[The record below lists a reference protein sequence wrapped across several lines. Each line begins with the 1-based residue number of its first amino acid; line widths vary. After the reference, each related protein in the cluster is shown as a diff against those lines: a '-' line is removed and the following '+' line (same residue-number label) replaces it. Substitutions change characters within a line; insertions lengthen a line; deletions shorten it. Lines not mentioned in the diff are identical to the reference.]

1 MARRSWQSMRALAWN
16 AHLVVA
22 LLPVTPSP
30 AQGRNVQGLVEL
42 LDELIG
48 VLGTTRD
55 YAVTLID
62 DPEGSSVQCAFE
74 DEYEA
79 ARLADT
85 VLATQ
90 TPSDGWASR
99 RIFELTEDVVAAIES
114 ALADKRDNDGR

>member
-1 MARRSWQSMRALAWN
+1 MPRRSWQSMRALAWN

-22 LLPVTPSP
+22 SLPGTPSS
-30 AQGRNVQGLVEL
+30 AQGWNVQRPVEL
-42 LDELIG
+42 LDELI
-48 VLGTTRD
+48 VALGTTGD

-62 DPEGSSVQCAFE
+62 DTEGSSVQCAFE

-90 TPSDGWASR
+90 TPTDGWASR
-99 RIFELTEDVVAAIES
+99 RIFELTEAVITAIET
-114 ALADKRDNDGR
+114 ALAGDEEEER